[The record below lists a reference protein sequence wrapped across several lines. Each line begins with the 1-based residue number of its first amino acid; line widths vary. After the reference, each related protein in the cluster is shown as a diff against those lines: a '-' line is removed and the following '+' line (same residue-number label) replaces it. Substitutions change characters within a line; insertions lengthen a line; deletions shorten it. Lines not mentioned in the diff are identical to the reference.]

1 MTTSFS
7 KLLIHH
13 LHKVFFCLCFY
24 ILIFLHV
31 GAAVVVN
38 DLQSQFL
45 GLDYRSS
52 NVILNR
58 KILWVKELKKK
69 SQSTPI
75 LTDDSY
81 FDFDLCCFWFE
92 VLRKQPNVTVCVGRL
107 LMVSCC
113 QECRLPYAQ
122 IAHSHRNTSCCVSGL
137 KPVNT
142 HLFHPSAQKHVEQ
155 AIEQR
160 ALISTNSMRS
170 LTCTNNITAR
180 VSTCITS
187 ICSNLEKCLL
197 LYNNTS
203 LGVT

>member
-1 MTTSFS
+1 MKCFFAY
-7 KLLIHH
+7 
-13 LHKVFFCLCFY
+13 VFTYWF
-24 ILIFLHV
+24 FLHV

-58 KILWVKELKKK
+58 KILWVKEIKKK

-160 ALISTNSMRS
+160 A
-170 LTCTNNITAR
+170 
-180 VSTCITS
+180 
-187 ICSNLEKCLL
+187 
-197 LYNNTS
+197 
-203 LGVT
+203 

>member
-13 LHKVFFCLCFY
+13 LHKWWSVFL
-24 ILIFLHV
+24 LMFLHTDFFTCRSCCCCQWFTEPV
-31 GAAVVVN
+31 FGTRLQIKQC
-38 DLQSQFL
+38 DLEQENIK
-45 GLDYRSS
+45 GKR
-52 NVILNR
+52 N
-58 KILWVKELKKK
+58 KK

-160 ALISTNSMRS
+160 A
-170 LTCTNNITAR
+170 
-180 VSTCITS
+180 
-187 ICSNLEKCLL
+187 
-197 LYNNTS
+197 
-203 LGVT
+203 